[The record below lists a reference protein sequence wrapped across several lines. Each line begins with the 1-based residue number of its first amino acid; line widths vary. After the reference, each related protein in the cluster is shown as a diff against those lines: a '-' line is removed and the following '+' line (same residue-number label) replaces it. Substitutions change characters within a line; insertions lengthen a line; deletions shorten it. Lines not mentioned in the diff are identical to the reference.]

1 MFKSGVKEASAYS
14 KGIKKDGVAAIL
26 GVARKKEKGDSDI
39 IKNRK

>member
-26 GVARKKEKGDSDI
+26 GVAEEEGKGRI
-39 IKNRK
+39 RYN